1 MSNASRPN
9 LPPFLFSRDTSG
21 LLKYVTSLSSP
32 LGVGDLGLAVIEQN
46 EMKGT

>member
-1 MSNASRPN
+1 MSNASGPN
-9 LPPFLFSRDTSG
+9 LPLFLSSCDTSG
-21 LLKYVTSLSSP
+21 LLKHVTSLSSL